1 MFNLH
6 YFQYLLWNCLCKPSD
21 TNAVTTNKSN
31 TEVNTNVHR
40 LKGNEIEHS
49 LSGPRE
55 FTAAMNWRCSCIVQM
70 SLDFLRS
77 SISVTVPLFSLIS
90 LSNVAVASV
99 VVRYDSWSICWAMLH
114 FLCSAPICFRNT
126 CCQMFFSSSILR
138 GFIRKSE
145 APLVMYFITVLVSP
159 FEDITD

>member
-1 MFNLH
+1 MSRCIYACAYCTRRCIYQNELINHLQVACDLLSCQMFNLH

-99 VVRYDSWSICWAMLH
+99 VVRYDS
-114 FLCSAPICFRNT
+114 
-126 CCQMFFSSSILR
+126 
-138 GFIRKSE
+138 
-145 APLVMYFITVLVSP
+145 
-159 FEDITD
+159 